1 MKERE
6 HIFDNS
12 EELEKIELELIKK
25 GCKIRKIPEDELI
38 QCSRDDCFEQAG
50 CFIEG
55 QFYCPHHRGEGL
67 RLIKEIYEDAEI
79 RTKEQKEIEEK
90 RLRDSKVK
98 WEK

>member
-6 HIFDNS
+6 QIFDNS

-25 GCKIRKIPEDELI
+25 GCLIKKIPEDEFV

-55 QFYCPHHRGEGL
+55 QFFCPHHRGEGL
-67 RLIKEIYEDAEI
+67 RFIKEIYEDAERGI
-79 RTKEQKEIEEK
+79 QEQKEIEEK
-90 RLRDSKVK
+90 RLRDSK
-98 WEK
+98 EKGEK